1 MNVQKFMHL
10 DDQRVV
16 AKCKLKTHVCYDISL
31 LHTVRVH
38 IYMYKYHVGS
48 VAFSRFKKVLLKIKI
63 IKKYIIKKI

>member
-31 LHTVRVH
+31 LHTVRTH
-38 IYMYKYHVGS
+38 TSIMWGS
-48 VAFSRFKKVLLKIKI
+48 VAFSRFKKVLLLKNI
-63 IKKYIIKKI
+63 